1 MTQSTRIPY
10 SLFFSYVGYIIFSIF
25 LAAAI
30 LELGATILRSAHHWL
45 HPSNAQSLANSPP
58 YQGYPWAQAF
68 WNEELLRRASAK
80 TSRYVPFL
88 IWGERPW
95 HSNYINV
102 DESTVGNLR
111 RTLNPS
117 SPTCN
122 QTQRKVIWMF
132 GGSTLFGMGVPD
144 AETIPS
150 LLSRELNSARTGC
163 FVIVNLGMEGYLT
176 NQELIFL
183 VENLKTE
190 QRPDVA
196 IFYDG
201 VNEAYAAAAPG
212 IPGMPTPHLEF
223 QFIKGRVEGSL
234 GGALDFLRD
243 SNSFQLAR
251 AIAARFRR
259 NDSSVPAAEAT
270 ARAKAALDNYQTNI
284 RVLRRLAQAYN
295 FKVFF
300 FWQPSL
306 ASGNKPLTPLEQQFQ
321 RDSSGSSQANSL
333 AILKAV
339 NEEAA
344 RRSVPGGDFIYLGE
358 VFDSVQ
364 EPIYIDNL
372 MHLGP
377 RGNQIMAHA
386 IAKSLD
392 NLPSR

>member
-1 MTQSTRIPY
+1 
-10 SLFFSYVGYIIFSIF
+10 
-25 LAAAI
+25 
-30 LELGATILRSAHHWL
+30 
-45 HPSNAQSLANSPP
+45 
-58 YQGYPWAQAF
+58 
-68 WNEELLRRASAK
+68 
-80 TSRYVPFL
+80 
-88 IWGERPW
+88 
-95 HSNYINV
+95 
-102 DESTVGNLR
+102 
-111 RTLNPS
+111 
-117 SPTCN
+117 
-122 QTQRKVIWMF
+122 
-132 GGSTLFGMGVPD
+132 
-144 AETIPS
+144 
-150 LLSRELNSARTGC
+150 
-163 FVIVNLGMEGYLT
+163 
-176 NQELIFL
+176 
-183 VENLKTE
+183 
-190 QRPDVA
+190 VA

-212 IPGMPTPHLEF
+212 IPSMPTPHLEF

-259 NDSSVPAAEAT
+259 NDSSVSAAEAT
-270 ARAKAALDNYQTNI
+270 ARAKAALDNYQANI
-284 RVLRRLAQAYN
+284 RVLRNLAQAYN

-306 ASGNKPLTPLEQQFQ
+306 ASGNKPLAPFEQQFQ
-321 RDSSGSSQANSL
+321 SDSAGSAQPNSL

-344 RRSVPGGDFIYLGE
+344 QRALPGPGGDFIYLGE

-377 RGNQIMAHA
+377 RGNEIVAHA

-392 NLPSR
+392 NLPRR